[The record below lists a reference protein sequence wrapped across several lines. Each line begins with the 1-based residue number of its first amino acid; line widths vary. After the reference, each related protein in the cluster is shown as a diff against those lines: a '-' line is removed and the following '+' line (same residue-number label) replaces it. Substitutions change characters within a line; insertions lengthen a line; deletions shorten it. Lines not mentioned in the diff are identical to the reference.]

1 MQRILA
7 NIFRIRFA
15 RIISRYLADTS
26 RYIFASLRPGSTAPF
41 EEISQRERAV
51 GNTLSDLTGPRFEPH
66 TSHSRDERVTARP
79 TDRIIIFEMFYY
91 NKIKPNKVLQFHNFG
106 LVKKVHNFGSSQRS
120 SIFLIQMCQLWLIY
134 FFEIHTKNPIAE
146 VYLPDS
152 RQWCTRAA
160 VFLFVSQK
168 LWTI

>member
-51 GNTLSDLTGPRFEPH
+51 GNTLFDLTGPRFELQ

-79 TDRIIIFEMFYY
+79 TDRLIIFEMFYY
-91 NKIKPNKVLQFHNFG
+91 NKIKPTQQTWLCRACKG
-106 LVKKVHNFGSSQRS
+106 LMRAVQANAGSGS
-120 SIFLIQMCQLWLIY
+120 LY
-134 FFEIHTKNPIAE
+134 G
-146 VYLPDS
+146 PDAGTAS
-152 RQWCTRAA
+152 
-160 VFLFVSQK
+160 
-168 LWTI
+168 